1 MQVEGAINGLSKTGD
16 ETGDCAFFISGTPF
30 AQSAERDTTVAVTK
44 KRILIVDDDPDIR
57 QVLSDRMSSL
67 GYAVETANDGREALD
82 ALARGKFDGMLLD
95 MRMPEID
102 GTEVLHRT
110 RKSHP
115 ALPIVVVTATSVKE
129 SATQAVAR
137 GACAYLIKPF
147 DVMQLK
153 QTVEQCFGPAA

>member
-1 MQVEGAINGLSKTGD
+1 MVSLEQEKRQGIA
-16 ETGDCAFFISGTPF
+16 PF
-30 AQSAERDTTVAVTK
+30 LFPALPLLNLLRRDTTVTVTK

-57 QVLSDRMSSL
+57 QVLSDRMSSW

-82 ALARGKFDGMLLD
+82 ALARGEFDGMLLD

-115 ALPIVVVTATSVKE
+115 TLPIVVVTATSVKE
-129 SATQAVAR
+129 SAAQAVAR

-147 DVMQLK
+147 DAIQLK
-153 QTVEQCFGPAA
+153 QTTEQCFGPAA